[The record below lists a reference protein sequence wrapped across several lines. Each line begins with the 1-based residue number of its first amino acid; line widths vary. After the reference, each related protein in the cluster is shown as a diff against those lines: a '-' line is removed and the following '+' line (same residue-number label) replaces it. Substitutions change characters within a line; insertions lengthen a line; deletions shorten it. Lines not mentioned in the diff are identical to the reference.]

1 MQGVKL
7 LQWKF
12 KGKSDM
18 QILHEYSPSFLSLLC
33 LMVMDTPGESIN
45 LDLPLPYG
53 NLHLNELLIFRWQTR
68 NV

>member
-18 QILHEYSPSFLSLLC
+18 QILHEYSPSFFISFML
-33 LMVMDTPGESIN
+33 N
-45 LDLPLPYG
+45 G
-53 NLHLNELLIFRWQTR
+53 NGYPRGIHKSWSSSALWKSSP
-68 NV
+68 